1 MSAVPPQ
8 PTSGIVRPRIWWCPL
23 GLFSL
28 LPLHAAGRYTP
39 DAAAISTPDFLVS
52 SYIPTISSLAANVPR
67 SSDVDR
73 DGGKVLQIVQLML
86 PRLARLSGT
95 VPVPMEQ
102 VRKSVPLGALLYFG
116 DLHSVGDDRTSGGA
130 PFFEQTSSHTSL
142 LRLTDR
148 ARHGRLQSS
157 RPSNIPSF
165 EAHAESMTVAYATI
179 YDAAASTQNSASDFR
194 SLAAVMQAAGYRS
207 VVGAMW

>member
-1 MSAVPPQ
+1 MSAAPPQ
-8 PTSGIVRPRIWWCPL
+8 PTSGIARPRIWWCPI

-39 DAAAISTPDFLVS
+39 DATAISTPDFLMS
-52 SYIPTISSLAANVPR
+52 SYIPTISSLATHVPR
-67 SSDVDR
+67 SPDVDH

-102 VRKSVPLGALLYFG
+102 VRRSVPPGALLYFG
-116 DLHSVGDDRTSGGA
+116 GLHSVGDDRTSDDA
-130 PFFEQTSSHTSL
+130 LFFEQTSSHTSL

-148 ARHGRLQSS
+148 AKHGRPQSNKL
-157 RPSNIPSF
+157 SNIPIS
-165 EAHAESMTVAYATI
+165 EAHTESMTVAYATI
-179 YDAAASTQNSASDFR
+179 YDAAAISQYSASEFQ
-194 SLAAVMQAAGYRS
+194 SLAAVMLAAGYRS
-207 VVGAMW
+207 AVGMMW